1 MSTNIRLSAMG
12 PPATCQGV
20 VCPTAYGA
28 VTVIGNTDSSLTY
41 TITLTPGVSFLGAGD
56 VFYFDL
62 TTNGGGTFN
71 FTDVSPGYSA
81 PLLGSYSPGA
91 DFPGTYNYAVS
102 CPTSL
107 CLGPLT
113 FMAFGASP
121 TDQFVIGSP
130 LGGGPFAGAVVPF
143 VANLSVV
150 PGTTGLCPAGGDVCT
165 GLVAAP
171 EPSTWG
177 MMLLGFA
184 GLGFVGY
191 RRARSP
197 RKALAAP

>member
-1 MSTNIRLSAMG
+1 MKNAVTRLLWRRAVVGALAIAGAAIALSSPARATAVDMSTNIRLSAMG

-81 PLLGSYSPGA
+81 PYWEVILPA
-91 DFPGTYNYAVS
+91 RI
-102 CPTSL
+102 SL
-107 CLGPLT
+107 
-113 FMAFGASP
+113 
-121 TDQFVIGSP
+121 
-130 LGGGPFAGAVVPF
+130 
-143 VANLSVV
+143 
-150 PGTTGLCPAGGDVCT
+150 
-165 GLVAAP
+165 
-171 EPSTWG
+171 EPII
-177 MMLLGFA
+177 M
-184 GLGFVGY
+184 
-191 RRARSP
+191 P
-197 RKALAAP
+197 